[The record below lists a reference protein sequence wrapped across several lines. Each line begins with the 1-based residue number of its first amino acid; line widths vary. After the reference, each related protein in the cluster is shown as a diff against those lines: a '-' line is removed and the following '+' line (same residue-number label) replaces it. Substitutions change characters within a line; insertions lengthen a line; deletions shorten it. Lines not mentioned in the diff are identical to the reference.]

1 MEFQKK
7 YMKSCDQFGM
17 KKIHIWLV
25 KCTKCG
31 YEFEHIFHAS
41 DILRPHMF
49 NELRFKCIKCG
60 KSAFDPVRSLGTY
73 DRDEFIRE
81 HPDIDINSIQDFS
94 NDPSAEA

>member
-1 MEFQKK
+1 
-7 YMKSCDQFGM
+7 M

-31 YEFEHIFHAS
+31 YEFEHIVHAS

-60 KSAFDPVRSLGTY
+60 KSGFDPVRLLGTY